1 MHRLPHHTQLSDEE
15 LLQQYRKSADNIWL
29 GHLLQRHTLLLLGIA
44 MKYLSDKDAAADAVQ
59 QIFLKTLSHL
69 PQEPIA
75 NFKGWL
81 YILMR
86 NHCLQ
91 QLRDKTHFA
100 EETTLAKLSADDGS
114 ELERLQKKEITLQE
128 MEDALQ
134 LLAPEQKNCVA
145 AFYFENKSYTAIMA
159 ATGYSFAQVKSYIQN
174 GKRKLKII
182 LTQNLNDPQP

>member
-1 MHRLPHHTQLSDEE
+1 MHRLPHHTQLNDDE
-15 LLQQYRKSADNIWL
+15 LLQQFRKSADNIWL

-69 PQEPIA
+69 PDEPIA

-91 QLRDKTHFA
+91 QLRDKTRFTGDIA
-100 EETTLAKLSADDGS
+100 LAQLLADDGS
-114 ELERLQKKEITLQE
+114 DLEQLRQKEITLQE
-128 MEDALQ
+128 MQHALQ
-134 LLAPEQKNCVA
+134 TLVPEQRNCVD
-145 AFYFENKSYTAIMA
+145 AFYLQKKSYTDIMA
-159 ATGYSFAQVKSYIQN
+159 ATGFSFAQVKSYIQN
-174 GKRKLKII
+174 GKRNLKII
-182 LTQNLNDPQP
+182 LSRNLKNPQP